1 MHWIRF
7 RVTPGSRSLVPY
19 WDKWEKPV
27 RDRANAPATR
37 SSFPTRLRWC
47 SGRPVTSVVS
57 AINGAERF
65 VSYLFREHQAI
76 TSEVKELICIA
87 SCSGT
92 CVHFDSMSLRVQAQG
107 LIALFLS
114 FRS

>member
-1 MHWIRF
+1 
-7 RVTPGSRSLVPY
+7 
-19 WDKWEKPV
+19 
-27 RDRANAPATR
+27 
-37 SSFPTRLRWC
+37 
-47 SGRPVTSVVS
+47 
-57 AINGAERF
+57 
-65 VSYLFREHQAI
+65 LFREHQAI